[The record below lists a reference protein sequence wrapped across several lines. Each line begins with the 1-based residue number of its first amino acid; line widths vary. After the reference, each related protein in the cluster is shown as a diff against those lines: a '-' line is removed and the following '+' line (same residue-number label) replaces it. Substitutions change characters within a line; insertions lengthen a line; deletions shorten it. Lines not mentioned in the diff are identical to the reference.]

1 GAAPLAGDRVPDPGL
16 PDVFHPGH
24 QVADFAHT
32 QAVTRLLVGGDDAD
46 LEQFVGGVGRHHP
59 DAVARDDPPVHHP
72 DVGDHAAVGVV
83 HRVEDHRPGRCR
95 AVAYRGGDLLDHHVE
110 QLTHTLPGLR
120 ADPQHI
126 IGLAAEDMRQLG
138 SVAIRVGGGQ
148 IDLVEDR
155 DDPEIFFQSQVQVGQ
170 RLRLDALRGV
180 HQQHRTLACFQ
191 CAGYLVG
198 EIDVPGGV
206 DQVQDMI
213 DAADAPG

>member
-1 GAAPLAGDRVPDPGL
+1 MSARRLLSLAAVAAVLLGGTARAEEAPEDQAQKAAEAWLKTVDAGQYAQSWVAAADVFKSAVTKEQWQQAVGAARGPLGA
-16 PDVFHPGH
+16 
-24 QVADFAHT
+24 
-32 QAVTRLLVGGDDAD
+32 LVSRT
-46 LEQFVGGVGRHHP
+46 LKSR
-59 DAVARDDPPVHHP
+59 
-72 DVGDHAAVGVV
+72 
-83 HRVEDHRPGRCR
+83 
-95 AVAYRGGDLLDHHVE
+95 

-126 IGLAAEDMRQLG
+126 IRLAAEDMRQLG